1 MSNGLY
7 TINSPV
13 NTTESNE
20 MTTTVTINLTFDEL
34 RAVIKSISIGC
45 DQLTKKL
52 ERVGSSKWQ
61 SDVHDELSL
70 LTSANGVMSDR
81 LVTALKEMNYEDIV

>member
-1 MSNGLY
+1 M
-7 TINSPV
+7 TNSPV
-13 NTTESNE
+13 NASESNAIYP
-20 MTTTVTINLTFDEL
+20 TVTIKLTFDEL

-61 SDVHDELSL
+61 SDVHDELTL
-70 LTSANGVMSDR
+70 LTSANGVMSER
-81 LVTALKEMNYEDIV
+81 LVSALKEMNYGDIL

>member
-1 MSNGLY
+1 MRGDY
-7 TINSPV
+7 TTSKLTV
-13 NTTESNE
+13 NAQESNNME
-20 MTTTVTINLTFDEL
+20 LTVTINLTFDEL

-61 SDVHDELSL
+61 DDVHRELAL
-70 LTSANGVMSDR
+70 LTSANAVFSER
-81 LVTALKEMNYEDIV
+81 LVRALREMNYDDIV